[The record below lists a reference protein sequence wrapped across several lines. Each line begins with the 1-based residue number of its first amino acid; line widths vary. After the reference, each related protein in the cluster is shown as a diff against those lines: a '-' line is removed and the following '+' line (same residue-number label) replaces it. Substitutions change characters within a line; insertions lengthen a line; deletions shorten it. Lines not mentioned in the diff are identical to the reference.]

1 MAIFDDLSWSPAA
14 LYAHKINPTLWQ
26 DLNDVENF
34 GFLSMRVFDLF
45 FVDLADDRY
54 AGTQVQPFHL
64 VTPDNETLYGW
75 HILPL
80 HLCRE
85 HEELLNEHM
94 SYGPAEDYTKTVAYK
109 LLAEDPNAR
118 VVVNCKC
125 RPPSSSHP
133 KQPDLTDLSVHGN
146 AAHLGS
152 ALRPEMY
159 RMYLGISTPSNPVH
173 IFAIDYRG
181 FGLST
186 GSPTEEGVIT
196 DGLTLLN
203 FLTSS
208 PLNVPPSRIAIVG
221 LSLGTA
227 VTSAA
232 AERFAFGAP
241 ESAIIQP
248 AIKDPE
254 PFAGIILLASFSN
267 IPNLIESYSLKG
279 LTPPMLSPLIGY
291 PRAQKYFLDR
301 IYDRWDTAARVARLT
316 GVGPT
321 AKDESDAVYANK
333 ALDLTIVHAR
343 DDVEI
348 PWWEGA
354 RVWKAAIGETEKG
367 EPSEGKF
374 VYERIAENGLTEI
387 RVWEKEVQP
396 EKGARAVKKVR
407 WEKVG
412 YGGHNHVGAY
422 SVAALAVLRAFEE

>member
-1 MAIFDDLSWSPAA
+1 MVELLPIFKKAYWSLAAGGLLYVTWLFAMTFPGPQRLA
-14 LYAHKINPTLWQ
+14 LYAHKVNPTLWQ

-34 GFLSMRVFDLF
+34 GFLR
-45 FVDLADDRY
+45 
-54 AGTQVQPFHL
+54 TQVQPFHL

-85 HEELLNEHM
+85 HEELLNDHW
-94 SYGPAEDYTKTVAYK
+94 SYGPAEDYTKTVAFK

-118 VVVNCKC
+118 VVVNF
-125 RPPSSSHP
+125 
-133 KQPDLTDLSVHGN
+133 HGN

-152 ALRPEMY
+152 ELRPEMY

-186 GSPTEEGVIT
+186 GSPTEEGVIA
-196 DGLTLLN
+196 DALTLLN
-203 FLTSS
+203 FLVSH
-208 PLNVPPSRIAIVG
+208 PLNVAPSRIALVG

-227 VTSAA
+227 VTSAV

-267 IPNLIESYSLKG
+267 IPNLIGSYSLKG
-279 LTPPMLSPLIGY
+279 LTPPMLSPLVGY

-301 IYDRWDTAARVARLT
+301 IVDRWDTAARVARLT

-321 AKDESDAVYANK
+321 AHDESDAIHARK

-348 PWWEGA
+348 PWWEGW
-354 RVWKAAIGETEKG
+354 RVWQAAIGASEKG
-367 EPSEGKF
+367 DSLPSGGKI

-387 RVWEKEVQP
+387 RIWEKEVPQP
-396 EKGARAVKKVR
+396 GEGKGESQGERVVKKVR

>member
-1 MAIFDDLSWSPAA
+1 MVELLPIFKKTYWSLAAGGLIYVIWLFSMTFPGPQRVA

-34 GFLSMRVFDLF
+34 GFLR
-45 FVDLADDRY
+45 
-54 AGTQVQPFHL
+54 TQVQPFHL

-118 VVVNCKC
+118 VVVNF
-125 RPPSSSHP
+125 
-133 KQPDLTDLSVHGN
+133 HGN